1 MEGSAYRGRF
11 GGTSRRL
18 LTLVV
23 FGLLSS
29 PPLAAVPAQAQQ
41 PVAGL
46 AVGEEPPR
54 PGDLIRIRIW
64 REPELS
70 GDFPVEET
78 GFVVLPRI
86 GALDVTTESPASL
99 RQSLTNTYSEFLQHS
114 SVSVTLLRRIQ
125 ILGAVRNPG
134 LYPVDPTMT
143 VADALALAGGTTV
156 HGKAQMV
163 ELVRQGQRIT
173 SKLSFDTPIASSPL
187 RSGDQIYVPE
197 RNWISRNAG
206 VVSAALT
213 ASVSLAVAFLRR

>member
-1 MEGSAYRGRF
+1 MEGSIGRARFF
-11 GGTSRRL
+11 GTFRRL
-18 LTLVV
+18 SALVLLGV
-23 FGLLSS
+23 FVSQSFSVL
-29 PPLAAVPAQAQQ
+29 PAQSQ
-41 PVAGL
+41 PPVPGPAAGQ
-46 AVGEEPPR
+46 EPPR

-78 GFVVLPRI
+78 GLVVLPRI
-86 GALDVTTESPASL
+86 GAVDVTTETPASL
-99 RQSLTNTYSEFLQHS
+99 RQKLTDTYAEFLQHS
-114 SVSVTLLRRIQ
+114 SISVTLLRRIQ

-143 VADALALAGGTTV
+143 VADALALAGGTTL

-163 ELVRQGQRIT
+163 EIVRQGQRIT
-173 SKLSFDTPIASSPL
+173 SKLSAETPIANSPL

-213 ASVSLAVAFLRR
+213 ATVSLAIALLRR